1 MIKKTLTYHDFDG
14 EERTKDFYFSMNQTE
29 FGLLNNRIPGGLENY
44 LKRIQEDK
52 DTTKLL
58 DLLTMFIT
66 ESFGERSPDGAMFFK
81 KDPYGRKLGE
91 SFLMTEACDNLLS
104 ELLDNENHIAAFL
117 TGMLPTNIR
126 GKVEAGI
133 REAQLN
139 AETNGNKIEDNTA
152 KLAE

>member
-14 EERTKDFYFSMNQTE
+14 EEHTKDFYFSMNQTE

-58 DLLTMFIT
+58 DLLSMFIV
-66 ESFGERSPDGAMFFK
+66 ESYGDRSDDGALFFK
-81 KDPYGRKLGE
+81 KDSAGRKLGE
-91 SFLMTEACDNLLS
+91 AFLLTEACDNLMS
-104 ELLDNENHIAAFL
+104 DLLEDENGIAAFL

-133 REAQLN
+133 RDAQL
-139 AETNGNKIEDNTA
+139 KS
-152 KLAE
+152 LAEAEKEKNT

>member
-14 EERTKDFYFSMNQTE
+14 EEHTKDFYFSMNQTE

-58 DLLTMFIT
+58 DLLSMFIV
-66 ESFGERSPDGAMFFK
+66 ESYGDRSDDGALFFK
-81 KDPYGRKLGE
+81 KDSVGRKLGE
-91 SFLMTEACDNLLS
+91 AFLLTEACDNLMS
-104 ELLDNENHIAAFL
+104 ELLEDENGIAAFL

-133 REAQLN
+133 RDAQL
-139 AETNGNKIEDNTA
+139 KIAADVEKSQN
-152 KLAE
+152 E

>member
-14 EERTKDFYFSMNQTE
+14 EEHTKDFYFSMNQTE
-29 FGLLNNRIPGGLENY
+29 FGLMNNKIPGGLESY

-52 DTTKLL
+52 DSAKLL

-66 ESFGERSPDGAMFFK
+66 ESYGERSDDGALFFK
-81 KDPYGRKLGE
+81 KDSKGRKLGE
-91 SFLMTEACDNLLS
+91 AFLLTEACDNLMT
-104 ELLDNENHIAAFL
+104 ELLENENRIAAFL

-133 REAQLN
+133 RDAQL
-139 AETNGNKIEDNTA
+139 
-152 KLAE
+152 KLADSEDKVETTTK